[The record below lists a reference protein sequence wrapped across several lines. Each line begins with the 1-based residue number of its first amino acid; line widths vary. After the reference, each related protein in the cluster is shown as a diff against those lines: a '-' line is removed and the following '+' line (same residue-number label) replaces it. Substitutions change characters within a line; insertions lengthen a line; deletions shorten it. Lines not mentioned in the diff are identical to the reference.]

1 MLMVRAAE
9 PVDGSSPVSP
19 AKEVPTPAGYEPAAM
34 PVRLTPGRVATPVEF
49 VCALP
54 TLVPFSVNATDSF
67 ATGVPLFVSVA
78 ERLVVPP
85 NVPAAGS
92 SASVVAVAEASA
104 KQTLTLDSDGVTEPL
119 FVDRKALYL
128 T

>member
-1 MLMVRAAE
+1 SAPD
-9 PVDGSSPVSP
+9 PVDESSPESP
-19 AKEVPTPAGYEPAAM
+19 AKEAPTPVAYEPAAT
-34 PVRLTPGRVATPVEF
+34 PARLTPETVATPLAF

-54 TLVPFSVNATDSF
+54 APAPFSVNATGSF

-85 NVPAAGS
+85 NVPVAEPT
-92 SASVVAVAEASA
+92 ASVVAAAEDVSV
-104 KQTLTLDSDGVTEPL
+104 KQTLALESDGVTEL
-119 FVDRKALYL
+119 LLVVRKALYL